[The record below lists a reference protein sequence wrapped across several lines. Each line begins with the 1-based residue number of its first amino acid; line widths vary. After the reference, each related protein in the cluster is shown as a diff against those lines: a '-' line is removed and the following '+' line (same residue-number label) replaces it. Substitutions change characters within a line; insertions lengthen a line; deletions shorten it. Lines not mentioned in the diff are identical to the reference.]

1 MENKQLIQKP
11 GRVYEISLLNS
22 LFCVIVIFIHIL
34 SFAVASYPVN
44 TAQFIAVMI
53 PWRLS
58 SFVVQGFLT
67 LSGIKLFLTRKEH
80 FDYAKYYKSR
90 AKAILLPYLLWSVLY
105 YDFYILFYGYTPS
118 IKFFAGSVLSGYIA
132 SHLYF
137 IVIIVQF
144 YLLTP
149 LWRKIV
155 YKLSPKVV
163 LPIAFVLTLLCEKY
177 MPQVISGIFPNL
189 NYTVNDRVFTTYLFY
204 WLVGCYIGDRYE
216 KFKGLV
222 LKYSKYVY
230 IVFGIITALNVYLS
244 YRALCL
250 YDSIP
255 YLNYVWATYAVCA
268 TFFTYTLALSLPKSF
283 YEGKVFEF
291 IKKIDRSSFTIYL
304 CHMLVILLVNMHLQK
319 FGIQST
325 AVSLLLRLATVYPLV
340 FAFSFYITK
349 NRKA

>member
-1 MENKQLIQKP
+1 MENLIQKKP

-22 LFCVIVIFIHIL
+22 LYCVIVIFIHII
-34 SFAVASYPVN
+34 SFAVASYPVDSL
-44 TAQFIAVMI
+44 QYVAVMV

-67 LSGIKLFLTRKEH
+67 LSGIKLFLVRKEH
-80 FDYAKYYKSR
+80 FDYGKYYKSR
-90 AKAILLPYLLWSVLY
+90 AKTILLPYLLWSVLY

-155 YKLSPKVV
+155 YKISPAIS
-163 LPIAFVLTLLCEKY
+163 LPIAFVATLLCEKY
-177 MPQVISGIFPNL
+177 MPQIISTIFPSL
-189 NYTVNDRVFTTYLFY
+189 DFTVNDRVFTTYLFY
-204 WLVGCYIGDRYE
+204 WLCGCYIGDRYE
-216 KFKGLV
+216 RFKSLI
-222 LKYSKYVY
+222 LKKAKYVY
-230 IVFGIITALNVYLS
+230 IAFAAVSALNIYLS
-244 YRALCL
+244 YRAFCL

-255 YLNYVWATYAVCA
+255 YLNYVWASYAVCA
-268 TFFTYTLALSLPKSF
+268 TFFTYTLALSIPKIF

-304 CHMLVILLVNMHLQK
+304 CHMLFILLVNVHLQK

-325 AVSLLLRLATVYPLV
+325 AVSLFIRCITVYPLV